1 VSCISENIIVR
12 KAAEGDGDAF
22 RWLVE
27 KYQHMVY
34 TIALNLLEHPQE
46 AEDLAQEI
54 FLKCH
59 NALPKFR
66 GDSSFSTWLY
76 SIAWR
81 KSIDRKKVLQRNGRK
96 FDLDEAAENYEIL
109 DSMHPENNMD
119 AKTLTIILNK
129 AIDRLPAEDR
139 VLLTLFYFE
148 ELSLKEIAAI
158 QDTTEGNTKIRL
170 YRIRQK
176 LYGLLKNHPNL
187 LQYFN

>member
-1 VSCISENIIVR
+1 
-12 KAAEGDGDAF
+12 
-22 RWLVE
+22 
-27 KYQHMVY
+27 MVY
-34 TIALNLLEHPQE
+34 SIALNLLEHPQE

-59 NALPKFR
+59 QALPKFR

-81 KSIDRKKVLQRNGRK
+81 KSIDRKKVLKRNGRK
-96 FDLDEAAENYEIL
+96 FDLDEAAENCEIL
-109 DSMHPENNMD
+109 DSMHPENNLD
-119 AKTLTIILNK
+119 TKTLTIILNK
-129 AIDRLPAEDR
+129 TIDRLPAEDR

-148 ELSLKEIAAI
+148 ELSLREIAAI

>member
-1 VSCISENIIVR
+1 MSCTSENIIVK
-12 KAAEGDGDAF
+12 KAVAGDVDAF

-34 TIALNLLEHPQE
+34 TIALNLLEHPEE

-59 NALPKFR
+59 QALPKFR

-81 KSIDRKKVLQRNGRK
+81 KCLDRKKELQRKGRK
-96 FDLDEAAENYEIL
+96 VCIDEGDDKSAEFDSI
-109 DSMHPENNMD
+109 HPETNID
-119 AKTLTIILNK
+119 AKTLKMILNK
-129 AIDRLPAEDR
+129 AIDRLPSEDR

-148 ELSLKEIAAI
+148 ELSLKQIAAI

-176 LYGLLKNHPNL
+176 LYGFLKNHPNL
-187 LQYFN
+187 LQYIK